1 MKSLTHKEGFLHRFV
16 GFSHSYPEH
25 IAIRDLDAEET
36 VTYRYLRIRAEEC
49 NGFLHALNVSPGEKV
64 ALVLPN
70 GVDFIAYYLAVI
82 GHGAVPV
89 ILNYKL
95 TAFELG
101 NVLGISKPSL
111 IVTTGTLFEQHQDIF
126 QPTHALIVGNG
137 DEPPE
142 NATVEATLPRHAQ
155 PLLLPDDNPIVSMQ
169 FTYRGIG
176 KPLAVCHRY
185 LDLTQSSD
193 GLHEHFHPQG
203 VGSVHLVTLPL
214 YAIFGLS
221 VMMVFP
227 LSIGATLLMTNT
239 LLNRDLA
246 QVLSEH
252 QVTFACLVPD
262 VIRYFNSRLAK
273 RKGSRLP
280 LHPLLMMYSGGSHL
294 PADEGEKL
302 GKLLGCAAVL
312 QGYGLT
318 ESMPVIV
325 QSSVGEVHRGAMG
338 RPISGVEVR
347 VVDAQGQ
354 DVVAGRIG
362 ELLIRGSMVIPGY
375 DAAPE
380 INARFFR
387 DGWLH
392 TGDLV
397 WRDEEGHVFFYCQRL
412 RISKIKAQM
421 VDLAEIE
428 SVALKH
434 PDAVRARAYIVPD
447 HKEVNVLHLSVE
459 GDGEL
464 SQNSVTTLLSRYL
477 SGFKLPKIIEIVPL
491 KEALHAR

>member
-16 GFSHSYPEH
+16 GFSHSFPEH
-25 IAIRDLDAEET
+25 IAIRDLDADET
-36 VTYRYLRIRAEEC
+36 VTYRDLRIRAEEC

-142 NATVEATLPRHAQ
+142 NATVEATLSRQAQ
-155 PLLLPDDNPIVSMQ
+155 PLSLPDDNPIVSMQ

-193 GLHEHFHPQG
+193 GLHEQFHPQG

-459 GDGEL
+459 GNGEL
-464 SQNSVTTLLSRYL
+464 SQNSVATLLSRYL

>member
-36 VTYRYLRIRAEEC
+36 VTYRDLRIRAEEC

-142 NATVEATLPRHAQ
+142 NATVEATLPRQAQ
-155 PLLLPDDNPIVSMQ
+155 PLSLPGDNPIVSMQ

-193 GLHEHFHPQG
+193 GLHEQFHPQG

-273 RKGSRLP
+273 RKGPRLP
-280 LHPLLMMYSGGSHL
+280 LHPHLMMYSGGSHL

-459 GDGEL
+459 GNGEL
-464 SQNSVTTLLSRYL
+464 SQNSVATLLSRYL

>member
-36 VTYRYLRIRAEEC
+36 VTYRDLRIRAEEC
-49 NGFLHALNVSPGEKV
+49 NGFLRALNVSPGEKV

-142 NATVEATLPRHAQ
+142 NATVEATLPRQAQ
-155 PLLLPDDNPIVSMQ
+155 PLSLPDDNPIVSMQ

-193 GLHEHFHPQG
+193 GLHEQFHPQG

-273 RKGSRLP
+273 RRGPRLP
-280 LHPLLMMYSGGSHL
+280 LHPHLMMYSGGSHL

-338 RPISGVEVR
+338 RPISGVELR

>member
-16 GFSHSYPEH
+16 DFSHSFPEQ
-25 IAIRDLDAEET
+25 IAIRDLDADET
-36 VTYRYLRIRAEEC
+36 VTYRDLRIRAEEC
-49 NGFLHALNVSPGEKV
+49 NGFLHALKVSPGEKV

-70 GVDFIAYYLAVI
+70 SVDFIAYYLAVI

-111 IVTTGTLFEQHQDIF
+111 IVTTGALFEQHQDLF

-137 DEPPE
+137 DEPLE
-142 NATVEATLPRHAQ
+142 NATVEATLPRQAQ
-155 PLLLPDDNPIVSMQ
+155 PLSLPDDNPIVSMQ

-193 GLHEHFHPQG
+193 GLHEQFHPQG

-273 RKGSRLP
+273 RKGPRLP
-280 LHPLLMMYSGGSHL
+280 LHPHLMMYSGGSHL

-338 RPISGVEVR
+338 RPISGVELR

-375 DAAPE
+375 EAAPE

>member
-16 GFSHSYPEH
+16 GFSRSYPEH

-36 VTYRYLRIRAEEC
+36 VTYRDLRIRAEEC

-142 NATVEATLPRHAQ
+142 NATVEATLSRQAQ
-155 PLLLPDDNPIVSMQ
+155 PLSLPDDNPIVSMQ

-193 GLHEHFHPQG
+193 GLHEQFHPQG
-203 VGSVHLVTLPL
+203 VGSVHLVTL
-214 YAIFGLS
+214 
-221 VMMVFP
+221 
-227 LSIGATLLMTNT
+227 
-239 LLNRDLA
+239 
-246 QVLSEH
+246 
-252 QVTFACLVPD
+252 
-262 VIRYFNSRLAK
+262 
-273 RKGSRLP
+273 
-280 LHPLLMMYSGGSHL
+280 
-294 PADEGEKL
+294 
-302 GKLLGCAAVL
+302 LLGCAAVL

-338 RPISGVEVR
+338 RPISGVELR

-447 HKEVNVLHLSVE
+447 HKDVNVLHLSVE

>member
-36 VTYRYLRIRAEEC
+36 VTYRDLRIRAEEC

-142 NATVEATLPRHAQ
+142 NATVEATLSRQAQ
-155 PLLLPDDNPIVSMQ
+155 PLSLPDDNPIVSMQ

-193 GLHEHFHPQG
+193 GLHEQFHPQG

-273 RKGSRLP
+273 RRGPRLP
-280 LHPLLMMYSGGSHL
+280 LHPHLMMYSGGSHL

-338 RPISGVEVR
+338 RPISGVELR

-380 INARFFR
+380 INVRFFR

-434 PDAVRARAYIVPD
+434 PDAVRARAYIVQD

>member
-16 GFSHSYPEH
+16 GFSRSYPEH

-36 VTYRYLRIRAEEC
+36 VTYRDLRIRAEEC

-142 NATVEATLPRHAQ
+142 NATVEATLSRQAQ
-155 PLLLPDDNPIVSMQ
+155 PLSLPDDNPIVSMQ

-193 GLHEHFHPQG
+193 GLHEQFHPQG

-273 RKGSRLP
+273 RKGPRLP
-280 LHPLLMMYSGGSHL
+280 LHPQLMMYSGGSHL

-338 RPISGVEVR
+338 RPISGVELR

-362 ELLIRGSMVIPGY
+362 ELLIRGSMVISGY